1 MHLSVRVLFN
11 IQLLDYANTPCGCLP
26 IPTPYCF
33 GYLTLANYGIHELSF
48 ERGGKYR
55 RSVCLRGGVSGD
67 SPSEPN
73 HHRGFA
79 KLFSKASIKARQRS
93 AATYRFSFGYFSF
106 FRKKKSN
113 WYPERDLNPYSRRK
127 QILSLLRLPIPP
139 SGHRIKYNIYHQK
152 NKINQFKQIFSFYV
166 AKY

>member
-26 IPTPYCF
+26 IPTPYCV

-79 KLFSKASIKARQRS
+79 KLFSKLCSQYRLT
-93 AATYRFSFGYFSF
+93 TYCAHKLWGV
-106 FRKKKSN
+106 
-113 WYPERDLNPYSRRK
+113 
-127 QILSLLRLPIPP
+127 LL
-139 SGHRIKYNIYHQK
+139 H
-152 NKINQFKQIFSFYV
+152 
-166 AKY
+166 